1 MATPRIQA
9 AAALG
14 DLVREARLAHGL
26 SQTQLAADA
35 AVGRQWLVGL
45 EAGDKASAPLDMVL
59 RVLRALAL
67 DVTLAGSHREGRP
80 VPESKDEFAT
90 HVRRVSSRN
99 SPAADAIRQPSPVH
113 GTRDAGRE

>member
-1 MATPRIQA
+1 MATPRIHA

-14 DLVREARLAHGL
+14 DLVREARLAQGL
-26 SQTQLAADA
+26 SQTELAADA

-80 VPESKDEFAT
+80 LPERPTLPSASDIL
-90 HVRRVSSRN
+90 SRYEKR
-99 SPAADAIRQPSPVH
+99 P
-113 GTRDAGRE
+113 